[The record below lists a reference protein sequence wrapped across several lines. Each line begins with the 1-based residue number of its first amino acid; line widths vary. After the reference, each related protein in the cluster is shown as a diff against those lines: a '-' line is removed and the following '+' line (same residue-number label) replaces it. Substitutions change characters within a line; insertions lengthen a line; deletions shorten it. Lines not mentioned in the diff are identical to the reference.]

1 MNRPEILDYFAWQ
14 HLPPHLA
21 EISRPF
27 AEMADKLAA
36 SPVGIRED
44 LAIGNALLTFA
55 DKLAAQAASEGWRES
70 EAQAGVG
77 KLHALA
83 SNWRAARKEEG
94 LRLLLEA
101 KDCAVRAALK
111 RKEA

>member
-27 AEMADKLAA
+27 AEM
-36 SPVGIRED
+36 
-44 LAIGNALLTFA
+44 A